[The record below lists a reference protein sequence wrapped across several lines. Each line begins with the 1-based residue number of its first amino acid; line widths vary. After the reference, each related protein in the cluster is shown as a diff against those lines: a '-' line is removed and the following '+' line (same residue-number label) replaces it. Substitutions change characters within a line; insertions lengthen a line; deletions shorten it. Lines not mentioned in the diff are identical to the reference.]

1 MDLRKYKL
9 YILDYDG
16 CLIDSMPMWRDS
28 ASSYIRYLGYTPKE
42 DLDERIPIFTDLY
55 CAELIKE
62 EYHLPMTIDEIMKG
76 IDEYVD
82 YTIDNY
88 DLDICVNT
96 LWNIIKKENN

>member
-16 CLIDSMPMWRDS
+16 CLIDSLPMWRDS
-28 ASSYIRYLGYTPKE
+28 ASSYIKHLGYTPKE

-62 EYHLPMTIDEIMKG
+62 EYHLPALDLQDGQSDKRGYQNCYLRQDERG
-76 IDEYVD
+76 
-82 YTIDNY
+82 
-88 DLDICVNT
+88 
-96 LWNIIKKENN
+96 